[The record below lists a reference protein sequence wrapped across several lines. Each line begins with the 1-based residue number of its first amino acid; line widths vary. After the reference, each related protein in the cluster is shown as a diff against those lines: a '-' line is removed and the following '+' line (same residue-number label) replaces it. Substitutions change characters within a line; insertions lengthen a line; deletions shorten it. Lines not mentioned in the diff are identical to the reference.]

1 MLHHTPIKRRK
12 QKKITKQN
20 LTSGTSLFFVKA
32 NEIYAMRWSIEVCF
46 KECKQ
51 YLHLKGS
58 QSQYFYSQI
67 AHVSICLMQC
77 SLLSLMK
84 QGTSYETLGDLF
96 LDTNADVLEVT
107 LYERILFVLKDLLEE
122 FTEFFGFPSKELV
135 QKFLS
140 DKDLLMKI
148 QNSNCL
154 RLRV

>member
-1 MLHHTPIKRRK
+1 
-12 QKKITKQN
+12 
-20 LTSGTSLFFVKA
+20 
-32 NEIYAMRWSIEVCF
+32 
-46 KECKQ
+46 
-51 YLHLKGS
+51 
-58 QSQYFYSQI
+58 
-67 AHVSICLMQC
+67 MQC